1 MPGSRTETGLVKF
14 QRIRGERGD
23 TIVYFL
29 LRRYCAAIKRKTRV
43 ILYIKREKERESEKP
58 FSTFYIRSKAIF
70 YTLILESEGAKKNHL
85 REKRKI
91 CSKPADLSRVLF
103 YILFSF

>member
-29 LRRYCAAIKRKTRV
+29 FRRYCAAIKRKTRV
-43 ILYIKREKERESEKP
+43 ILYIKQEKERERESEKP

-70 YTLILESEGAKKNHL
+70 YTLILERR
-85 REKRKI
+85 REKE
-91 CSKPADLSRVLF
+91 SS
-103 YILFSF
+103 S